1 MLSPGV
7 GAALAAAVLFGC
19 YLYLYKRHFDVLP
32 ATVYTAVNEVAG
44 FVWYLPIAALTW
56 PADTAV
62 LPAATT
68 PADLALLGAVGV
80 TVAAANIVSIR
91 ALKLGDASYVAPLNK
106 LVPVFVL
113 PIELL
118 LLTTAIGA
126 VQVGGVVLAVTAIY
140 VANYETASALEPLRR
155 AVTYRPAQLAL
166 GGALLFALGDV
177 GTRAVLSTTPIPTQ
191 TTALFSFVAVAGVAV
206 PFAVTRVEWP
216 RLREVLP
223 GLVALSSVFAVGVH
237 LATTSFDLAPASIAS
252 PLINTQVIIVVL
264 LGSLLLDEGH
274 LSRRLAAAVLAVAG
288 VALVA
293 TG

>member
-1 MLSPGV
+1 MLPSGV
-7 GAALAAAVLFGC
+7 GAALAAAVLFGV
-19 YLYLYKRHFDVLP
+19 YLYLYKRYFDVLP

-62 LPAATT
+62 FPAATT
-68 PADLALLGAVGV
+68 TADLALLGTVGV

-113 PIELL
+113 PVELL
-118 LLTTAIGA
+118 LLTTAIGV

-140 VANYETASALEPLRR
+140 VANYETASAFEPLRR

-166 GGALLFALGDV
+166 GGAILFALGDV

-191 TTALFSFVAVAGVAV
+191 TTALFSFVAVAGVAT

-293 TG
+293 SG